1 MKKRFHINRLDHQ
14 LYISKSVLLLVLFIL
29 SIGLSACGEKSDNS
43 PADSR
48 LIIVGF
54 DGMDPNLT
62 QQWMDAGVLPNFSKL
77 AAQGTFHPLATSNP
91 PQSPVAW
98 SSFATGLP
106 PGEHG
111 IYDFLRRDA
120 DTYSPDF
127 SISKTIPPE
136 NILNIFG
143 LNIPLDEGQI
153 INRRQ
158 GVPFWSDVES
168 EGGRSSVIRV
178 PVTYPPDPIHRMMAG
193 MGVPDLLGTQGTY
206 TLYTT
211 RSLAA
216 AGTSSSRVVRMR
228 PHRSGRI
235 ETSLEGPTD
244 PLHEEHQTLSTPMIL
259 EPTAEGAKI
268 QLGGETIE
276 LAVGEWSPWI
286 RVEFDVLGPISVTG
300 IVRLNLVAAYPRP
313 QLYVSPIN
321 IDPEA
326 PVVPISSPADY
337 AADLAGKIGLFH
349 TIGMPEETWSLN
361 ENHISDKTW
370 LEMLKTNLDE
380 REAMFFDAMT
390 KNDSEVLVGVFVQ
403 TDRVS
408 HMFYRGIDPEH
419 PLYPETDEL
428 ARGAIEWIYKEA
440 DRILGKVM
448 AEMGPDD
455 RLIVLSDHGFAPFRW
470 AVNLNRWLVDNG
482 YLVLKA
488 GKTQSGIAF
497 SNVDWSKSTAYAL
510 GLNGL
515 YINRKGREAH
525 GIVEEPEA
533 NVIKAR
539 LIKEL
544 PRWTFTPP
552 QATQAVAVEDTI
564 TTEAELEA
572 EVEQEVTPAPGQAVI
587 RQIFDGDVIYAGNA
601 NGDAPDL
608 VVGYEPAFRAS
619 WQTTLGAVPK
629 DLIEPNAKK
638 WSGDHCITPE
648 AVPGIL
654 FTNFKPEQPI
664 SQIAQV
670 AAYARKHW
678 KQNQAKTP

>member
-1 MKKRFHINRLDHQ
+1 MMKINSLSPR
-14 LYISKSVLLLVLFIL
+14 YICKLAVLLITVSFVLAL
-29 SIGLSACGEKSDNS
+29 AGCGKAQDNS
-43 PADSR
+43 PAESR

-54 DGMDPNLT
+54 DGMDPNLA
-62 QQWMDAGVLPNFSKL
+62 QQWMDAGVLPNFTRL
-77 AAQGTFHPLATSNP
+77 AKQGAFHPLATSNP

-98 SSFATGLP
+98 SSFATGMS

-127 SISKTIPPE
+127 SISTTRPPE
-136 NILNIFG
+136 NVLNIFG
-143 LNIPLDEGQI
+143 LNLPLDEGEI

-158 GVPFWSDVES
+158 GSPFWTDVETA
-168 EGGRSSVIRV
+168 GGRSTVIRV

-211 RSLAA
+211 RPVAA

-228 PHRSGRI
+228 PNRSGHI

-244 PLHEEHQTLSTPMIL
+244 PIHEEHKPLSTALIL
-259 EPTAEGAKI
+259 EPAGEGAII
-268 QLGGETIE
+268 QLSDQTIE
-276 LAVGEWSPWI
+276 LTVGEWSEWI

-300 IVRLNLVAAYPRP
+300 IVRLNLVAGYPRP

-326 PVVPISSPADY
+326 PVVPISSPPDY
-337 AADLAGKIGLFH
+337 AAKLAARIGLYH

-361 ENHISDKTW
+361 EDHISDKTW

-380 REAMFFDAMT
+380 REAMFFDAME

-408 HMFYRGIDPEH
+408 HMFYRGLDDKH
-419 PLYPETDEL
+419 PLYPETDEQ

-448 AEMGPDD
+448 AEMGPND

-470 AVNLNRWLVDNG
+470 AVNLNRWLVDHD
-482 YLVLKA
+482 YLVLKS
-488 GKTQSGIAF
+488 GKTESGIAF

-525 GIVEEPEA
+525 GIVEDPEA
-533 NVIKAR
+533 RVIKAR
-539 LIKEL
+539 LMKEL
-544 PRWTFTPP
+544 PQWVFNEVIDETDEDTLADPG
-552 QATQAVAVEDTI
+552 ADSEVDAVAKIETR
-564 TTEAELEA
+564 
-572 EVEQEVTPAPGQAVI
+572 VI

-601 NGDAPDL
+601 NGDAPDM
-608 VVGYEPAFRAS
+608 VVGYEPVFRAS
-619 WQTTLGAVPK
+619 WQTTLGAVPT

-648 AVPGIL
+648 AVPGVL
-654 FTNFKPEQPI
+654 FTSFKPEQPI
-664 SQIAQV
+664 AQIAQV
-670 AAYARKHW
+670 AAYAREHW
-678 KQNQAKTP
+678 QQEKAKKQN

>member
-1 MKKRFHINRLDHQ
+1 M
-14 LYISKSVLLLVLFIL
+14 SVILARMMIQKYLMMNIKMMTPRITRSLALTLMTLLLAVALT
-29 SIGLSACGEKSDNS
+29 ACGEKQDTS

-54 DGMDPNLT
+54 DGMDPNLA
-62 QQWMDAGVLPNFSKL
+62 QQWMDAGILPNFTKL

-136 NILNIFG
+136 NVLNIFG
-143 LNIPLDEGQI
+143 LSLPLDEGQI

-158 GVPFWSDVES
+158 GSPFWTDVEN
-168 EGGRSSVIRV
+168 EGGRSTVIRV
-178 PVTYPPDPIHRMMAG
+178 PVTYPPDPIHRMMSG

-211 RSLAA
+211 RPVAA

-228 PHRSGRI
+228 PNRSGHI
-235 ETSLEGPTD
+235 ETTLEGPAD
-244 PLHEEHQTLSTPMIL
+244 PVHEEHKPLSTPLIL
-259 EPTAEGAKI
+259 EPAGEGAII
-268 QLGGETIE
+268 QLASETVE

-286 RVEFDVLGPISVTG
+286 RVEFDVLGPISVSG
-300 IVRLNLVAAYPRP
+300 IVRLNLVAGYPRP

-326 PVVPISSPADY
+326 PVVPISSPPEY
-337 AADLAGKIGLFH
+337 AAQLAADIGLYH

-361 ENHISDKTW
+361 EDHISDKTW

-380 REAMFFDAMT
+380 REAMFFDAMQ

-408 HMFYRGIDPEH
+408 HMFYRGIDEKH
-419 PLYPETDEL
+419 PLYPETDEQ
-428 ARGAIEWIYKEA
+428 ARAAIEWIYKEA

-448 AEMGPDD
+448 AEMGPND

-470 AVNLNRWLVDNG
+470 AVNLNRWLVDHD
-482 YLVLKA
+482 YLVLKE

-525 GIVEEPEA
+525 GIVEDPEA
-533 NVIKAR
+533 RVIKAR

-544 PRWTFTPP
+544 PRWTFTEPGS
-552 QATQAVAVEDTI
+552 
-564 TTEAELEA
+564 EAES
-572 EVEQEVTPAPGQAVI
+572 GQVVI

-608 VVGYEPAFRAS
+608 VVGYEPTFRAS

-629 DLIEPNAKK
+629 DLIEANAKK

-648 AVPGIL
+648 AVPGVL
-654 FTNFKPEQPI
+654 FTSFKPDQPI
-664 SQIAQV
+664 AQIAQV
-670 AAYARKHW
+670 AAYAREHW
-678 KQNQAKTP
+678 QQAQALKPAKD

>member
-1 MKKRFHINRLDHQ
+1 MMKIKLHSLRFSRAF
-14 LYISKSVLLLVLFIL
+14 VFLLMLVAFAFATT
-29 SIGLSACGEKSDNS
+29 GCGKKQDTS
-43 PADSR
+43 PAEAR

-54 DGMDPNLT
+54 DGMDPNLA
-62 QQWMDAGVLPNFSKL
+62 QQWMDAGKLPNFSKL
-77 AAQGTFHPLATSNP
+77 AEQGSFHPLATSNP

-98 SSFATGLP
+98 SSFATGLA

-120 DTYSPDF
+120 NTYSPDF
-127 SISKTIPPE
+127 SISETRPPE
-136 NILNIFG
+136 NVVEIFG
-143 LNIPLDEGQI
+143 LSLPLDEGEI

-158 GVPFWSDVES
+158 GSPFWMDAE
-168 EGGRSSVIRV
+168 EQGARSTIIRV
-178 PVTYPPDPIHRMMAG
+178 PVSYPPDPIHRMMAG

-211 RSLAA
+211 RPVAA
-216 AGTSSSRVVRMR
+216 AGTSSSRVIRMR
-228 PHRSGRI
+228 PNRKGRI
-235 ETSLEGPTD
+235 ETTLEGPID
-244 PLHEEHQTLSTPMIL
+244 PIHEEHKPLSTALIL
-259 EPTAEGAKI
+259 EPAGEGASI
-268 QLGGETIE
+268 QLAEKTIE
-276 LAVGEWSPWI
+276 LKVGEWSEWI

-300 IVRLNLVAAYPRP
+300 IVRLNLVAGYPRP

-326 PVVPISSPADY
+326 PVVPLSSPPDY
-337 AADLAGKIGLFH
+337 AAKLAARIGLFH

-380 REAMFFDAMT
+380 REAMFFDAMG
-390 KNDSEVLVGVFVQ
+390 KNDSEILVGVFVQ

-408 HMFYRGIDPEH
+408 HMFYRGIDEKH
-419 PLYPETDEL
+419 PLFPETDEQ
-428 ARGAIEWIYKEA
+428 ARGAIEWIYTEA
-440 DRILGKVM
+440 DRILGKIM
-448 AEMGPDD
+448 AEMKPND

-470 AVNLNRWLVDNG
+470 SVNLNRWLVDHG
-482 YLVLKA
+482 YLVLQE
-488 GKTQSGIAF
+488 GKNQSGIAF

-525 GIVEEPEA
+525 GIVEAPEA

-544 PRWTFTPP
+544 PQWVFAEPDS
-552 QATQAVAVEDTI
+552 A
-564 TTEAELEA
+564 TEAEVITE
-572 EVEQEVTPAPGQAVI
+572 QAVI
-587 RQIFDGDVIYAGNA
+587 RQIFDGDIIYAGNA

-608 VVGYEPAFRAS
+608 VVGYEPTFRAS

-629 DLIEPNAKK
+629 DLIEANNKK

-648 AVPGIL
+648 AVPGVL
-654 FTNFKPEQPI
+654 FTSFKPEQPI
-664 SQIAQV
+664 AQIAQV
-670 AAYARKHW
+670 AAYAREHW
-678 KQNQAKTP
+678 PKAKAQVKD

>member
-1 MKKRFHINRLDHQ
+1 MSKTFRSQ
-14 LYISKSVLLLVLFIL
+14 ALYKLVLLTIL
-29 SIGLSACGEKSDNS
+29 LAILAGLTACGDSRDNS

-62 QQWMDAGVLPNFSKL
+62 QQWMDAGVLPNFTKL

-98 SSFATGLP
+98 SSFATGMP

-158 GVPFWSDVES
+158 GVPFWTDVES
-168 EGGRSSVIRV
+168 EGGRSTVIRV
-178 PVTYPPDPIHRMMAG
+178 PVTYPPDPIHRMMSG

-211 RSLAA
+211 RPLAA
-216 AGTSSSRVVRMR
+216 AGTSSTRVVRMR
-228 PHRSGRI
+228 PNRSGRI

-244 PLHEEHQTLSTPMIL
+244 PLHEEHQALSTPMIL
-259 EPTAEGAKI
+259 EPASDGAKI
-268 QLGGETIE
+268 ELGGETIE
-276 LAVGEWSPWI
+276 LAVGEWSAWI

-337 AADLAGKIGLFH
+337 AADLAGRIGLFH

-380 REAMFFDAMT
+380 REAMFFDAMA

-482 YLVLKA
+482 YLVLNA
-488 GKTQSGIAF
+488 GKT
-497 SNVDWSKSTAYAL
+497 
-510 GLNGL
+510 
-515 YINRKGREAH
+515 
-525 GIVEEPEA
+525 
-533 NVIKAR
+533 
-539 LIKEL
+539 
-544 PRWTFTPP
+544 
-552 QATQAVAVEDTI
+552 
-564 TTEAELEA
+564 
-572 EVEQEVTPAPGQAVI
+572 
-587 RQIFDGDVIYAGNA
+587 
-601 NGDAPDL
+601 
-608 VVGYEPAFRAS
+608 
-619 WQTTLGAVPK
+619 
-629 DLIEPNAKK
+629 
-638 WSGDHCITPE
+638 
-648 AVPGIL
+648 
-654 FTNFKPEQPI
+654 
-664 SQIAQV
+664 
-670 AAYARKHW
+670 
-678 KQNQAKTP
+678 

>member
-1 MKKRFHINRLDHQ
+1 
-14 LYISKSVLLLVLFIL
+14 
-29 SIGLSACGEKSDNS
+29 
-43 PADSR
+43 
-48 LIIVGF
+48 
-54 DGMDPNLT
+54 
-62 QQWMDAGVLPNFSKL
+62 MDAGVLPNFSKL
-77 AAQGTFHPLATSNP
+77 AKQGTFHPLATSNP

-98 SSFATGLP
+98 SSFATGMP

-143 LNIPLDEGQI
+143 LSIPLDEGQI

-168 EGGRSSVIRV
+168 EGGRSTVIRV

-211 RSLAA
+211 RPLAA

-228 PHRSGRI
+228 PNRSGRI

-244 PLHEEHQTLSTPMIL
+244 PLNEEHQALSTPLIL
-259 EPTAEGAKI
+259 EPAASGGAKI
-268 QLGGETIE
+268 QLGDETIE

-286 RVEFDVLGPISVTG
+286 RVEFDVLGPISVSG

-337 AADLAGKIGLFH
+337 AADLAGRIGLFH

-380 REAMFFDAMT
+380 REAMFFDAME

-428 ARGAIEWIYKEA
+428 ARGAIEWIYTEA

-448 AEMGPDD
+448 AEMDPND

-470 AVNLNRWLVDNG
+470 SVNLNRWLVDNG
-482 YLVLKA
+482 YLVLNA
-488 GKTQSGIAF
+488 GKTQSDIAF

-515 YINRKGREAH
+515 YINRKGREAQ

-539 LIKEL
+539 LMKEL
-544 PRWTFTPP
+544 PRWAFSPP
-552 QATQAVAVEDTI
+552 QATQAATL
-564 TTEAELEA
+564 TTEGESEDEAGGEA
-572 EVEQEVTPAPGQAVI
+572 EQKIAPPVGQSVI
-587 RQIFDGDVIYAGNA
+587 RQVFDGDVIYAGNA

-608 VVGYEPAFRAS
+608 VVGYEPSFRAS

-654 FTNFKPEQPI
+654 FTSFKPEQPI

-670 AAYARKHW
+670 AAYARNHW
-678 KQNQAKTP
+678 KQSQAETP